1 MRPLFVAVLSVSIPI
16 AEQAEGAE
24 RVFAILLVEICATGL
39 YILDHSFLIIVIVI
53 IGLRVIIFNIH
64 RRNHIGKWD
73 SLRGCGLI
81 VDR

>member
-39 YILDHSFLIIVIVI
+39 YILDHSFLIIVG
-53 IGLRVIIFNIH
+53 IGLRVTIFFFC
-64 RRNHIGKWD
+64 
-73 SLRGCGLI
+73 CGLI